1 MLPRLVPQE
10 STSLEVQRFLQDLG
24 SSNFRGDVAIDEATL
39 TVASTD
45 NSIWQTIPQAVI
57 APRCRG
63 CVEELL
69 TVLARDEHRSISLT
83 PRCAGTSTAGQT
95 LTNSIV
101 LDCKKY
107 LHCIHEVDVE
117 AKQVRVGCGVV
128 LQTVNRELASHGLMI
143 GPTVATASR
152 ATIGGM
158 IGNDSAGKGSLVYGK
173 MSDCV
178 VELETVLRGGE
189 VWGSKVLQKNEL
201 DDIAGSIG
209 DIHTQVR
216 LACDAAQPYF
226 KKHWPNLRRF
236 ITGYNLK
243 MAWDGTTFDL
253 NRILCGSEGT
263 LGITTSALL
272 QCVEIPKNQQLL
284 ILCFADFDS
293 ALRCGAAI
301 AKYRPSAI
309 ETVDDLVLQ
318 TARDDASWSQVSTL
332 LSSAKDDVGAV
343 LFVEFSGNNAG
354 NIHKALDEVNATYK
368 PLLATIHQDK
378 DEIELAWVF
387 RSRSVG
393 LLSSMKGNHTPVPFV
408 EDCAVPPEQLADFIK
423 AFRSLLKDHDLRS
436 GMFGHVDAGVIHVR
450 PALNMQDAIDRKKV
464 QFVSKQ
470 VASLVQSFGG
480 VLWGEHGKGFRS
492 EFGPTVFGA
501 EIWTQM
507 CAVKTAFDPHDQFNP
522 NKVATSSPTAPLA
535 SMQQTTRGE
544 KDEHAQK
551 LPVLDGAFKCDGNS
565 ECQDASF
572 QTAMCPTYRV
582 TGDPTHSPRGRA
594 DVLRHWNVRL
604 GETSIG
610 EKGSFLRR
618 LCNSL
623 GGSDYTHNVREALD
637 GCLGCKACASD
648 CPMHIDIPT
657 MRSQFYNAYY
667 GRYLRPISDIAWLNM
682 ERFLPLLS
690 TKVGRCFT
698 SPRISTLF
706 GISDPPKIARETLAA
721 GLKRRGIHTSDPSNI
736 SKPYPSVVLLQD
748 SFTSFYRPSIFM
760 AMIDILLSL
769 PLDFAILPLRPCG
782 KALHVRGS
790 LGAFKKVARRN
801 VDWLLPLQESGIPII
816 GIDPA
821 ATLLWRDEYPRMLG
835 VDEPPIR
842 VMLPQEWLIDQ
853 DLSSIHAHGSWR
865 LFPHCIE
872 QSLAKE
878 SYGQW
883 KHIFESIGIG
893 LTIMKTSCC
902 GMGGIFGHQ
911 GKFREQSMRTWD
923 MHWAPLEPDQSNSM
937 TTGFSCHSQAKRG
950 SNISLLHPLEI
961 ISSLNHEQQQ
971 QKDGDPALP

>member
-1 MLPRLVPQE
+1 MLQRLIPQE
-10 STSLEVQRFLQDLG
+10 STTPEVHRFLQDLRR
-24 SSNFRGDVAIDEATL
+24 SNFRGDVSIDEATL

-69 TVLARDEHRSISLT
+69 TVLARDEHRSVSLT
-83 PRCAGTSTAGQT
+83 PRGAGTSTAGQT

-117 AKQVRVGCGVV
+117 TKQVRVECGVV
-128 LQTVNRELASHGLMI
+128 LQTVNREIASHGLMI

-189 VWGSKVLQKNEL
+189 VWVSKVLQKNEL

-216 LACDAAQPYF
+216 LACDAAQPHF

-293 ALRCGAAI
+293 ALRCGTTI
-301 AKYRPSAI
+301 AKYHPSAI

-354 NIHKALDEVNATYK
+354 NIHQALDEANTTYK
-368 PLLATIHQDK
+368 PLLATIHQDR
-378 DEIELAWVF
+378 DEIELAWAF

-393 LLSSMKGNHTPVPFV
+393 LLSSLKGNRTPVPFV

-423 AFRSLLKDHDLRS
+423 AFRSLLNDHDLRS

-450 PALNMQDAIDRKKV
+450 PALNMQDPIDRKKV
-464 QFVSKQ
+464 QFVCKQ

-492 EFGPTVFGA
+492 EFGPAVFGA

-507 CAVKTAFDPHDQFNP
+507 CAVKRAFDPHDQFNP
-522 NKVATSSPTAPLA
+522 NKVATSNPSTPLA
-535 SMQQTTRGE
+535 DMKSTTRGE
-544 KDEHAQK
+544 QDQHAQK
-551 LPVLDGAFKCDGNS
+551 LPVLEGTFSCDGNS
-565 ECQDASF
+565 ECLDASIH
-572 QTAMCPTYRV
+572 TGMCPTYRA
-582 TGDPTHSPRGRA
+582 TGDPIHSPRGRA
-594 DVLRHWNVRL
+594 DILRHWNVRL
-604 GETSIG
+604 GNTPIG
-610 EKGSFLRR
+610 EKGSILRR
-618 LCNSL
+618 LFNSF
-623 GGSDYTHNVREALD
+623 GTSDYSHSVHEALD
-637 GCLGCKACASD
+637 GCLSCKTCASD

-657 MRSQFYNAYY
+657 IRSAFYKAYY
-667 GRYLRPISDIAWLNM
+667 GRYLRPLSDLVWLHM
-682 ERFLPLLS
+682 ERFLPFLS

-698 SPRISTLF
+698 SPMISSLF
-706 GISDPPKIARETLAA
+706 GIVDPPKSARQTLAIQ
-721 GLKRRGIHTSDPSNI
+721 LKRQKVQTTNPTGLARCN
-736 SKPYPSVVLLQD
+736 PSVVLLQD

-760 AMIDILLSL
+760 AMINILDQLRIPFAVL
-769 PLDFAILPLRPCG
+769 PLKPCG

-790 LGAFKKVARRN
+790 LVAFEKLARKN
-801 VDWLLPLQESGIPII
+801 VDWLKPVSDLGIPII

-821 ATLLWRDEYPRMLG
+821 ATLLWRDEYPPVLG
-835 VDEPPIR
+835 LDEPSARIL
-842 VMLPQEWLIDQ
+842 LPQEWLIEQ
-853 DLSSIHAHGSWR
+853 DLSSICIQGSWR

-872 QSLAKE
+872 HALARN
-878 SYGQW
+878 SGDQW
-883 KHIFESIGIG
+883 KQVFGSIGADLSI
-893 LTIMKTSCC
+893 LKTSCC
-902 GMGGIFGHQ
+902 GMGGLFGHQ
-911 GKFREQSMRTWD
+911 RKYRDQSTKTWD
-923 MHWAPLEPDQSNSM
+923 MHWAPHQPNPDDSL
-937 TTGFSCHSQAKRG
+937 TTGYSCHSQAMRTQQ
-950 SNISLLHPLEI
+950 ISLRHPLEI

-971 QKDGDPALP
+971 PKDGGQEPL

>member
-1 MLPRLVPQE
+1 MLQRLIPQE
-10 STSLEVQRFLQDLG
+10 STTPEVHRFLQDLRR
-24 SSNFRGDVAIDEATL
+24 SNFRGDVSIDEATL

-69 TVLARDEHRSISLT
+69 TLLARDEHRSISLT
-83 PRCAGTSTAGQT
+83 PRGAGTSTAGQT

-101 LDCKKY
+101 LDCKRY

-117 AKQVRVGCGVV
+117 TKQVRVECGVV

-178 VELETVLRGGE
+178 IELESVLRGGE
-189 VWGSKVLQKNEL
+189 VWDSKVLQKNEL

-216 LACDAAQPYF
+216 LACDVARPYF

-236 ITGYNLK
+236 ITGYNLP

-272 QCVEIPKNQQLL
+272 QCVEIPKNQKLL

-301 AKYRPSAI
+301 AKYRPTAI

-318 TARDDASWSQVSTL
+318 AAREDASWSQVSTL
-332 LSSAKDDVGAV
+332 LSNAKDDARAM
-343 LFVEFSGNNAG
+343 LFVEFSGDNVNR
-354 NIHKALDEVNATYK
+354 IHEALDEVNATHK
-368 PLLATIHQDK
+368 PLLGTIHQDM
-378 DEIELAWVF
+378 DEIELAWAF

-393 LLSSMKGNHTPVPFV
+393 LLSSMKGTSTPVPFV
-408 EDCAVPPEQLADFIK
+408 EDCAVPPERLADFIQ
-423 AFRSLLKDHDLRS
+423 AFRSLLNDHDLRS

-450 PALNMQDAIDRKKV
+450 PALNMQDTADREKV
-464 QFVSKQ
+464 HQVGEQ

-480 VLWGEHGKGFRS
+480 ILWGEHGKGFRS
-492 EFGPTVFGA
+492 EFGPTVFGN

-507 CAVKTAFDPHDQFNP
+507 CAVKAAFDPHDQFNP
-522 NKVATSSPTAPLA
+522 NKVATSNPSGPLA
-535 SMQQTTRGE
+535 SMHQTTRGE
-544 KDEHAQK
+544 RDEHAQK

-582 TGDPTHSPRGRA
+582 TGDPIHSPRGRA
-594 DVLRHWNVRL
+594 DLLRHWSVRL
-604 GETSIG
+604 GNFNIG
-610 EKGSFLRR
+610 NRGSFLRR
-618 LCNSL
+618 LCNSMR
-623 GGSDYTHNVREALD
+623 SDYSHRVREALD
-637 GCLGCKACASD
+637 GCLGCKACSTD

-657 MRSQFYNAYY
+657 MRSQFYHTYY
-667 GRYLRPISDIAWLNM
+667 GRYLRPISDLAWLNM

-690 TKVGRCFT
+690 TKIGRCLT
-698 SPRISTLF
+698 SPTMSKLI
-706 GISDPPKIARETLAA
+706 GIVDPPTIAHQPLAVLLKQKNVQTTIPDGIARCNPT
-721 GLKRRGIHTSDPSNI
+721 
-736 SKPYPSVVLLQD
+736 VVLLQD
-748 SFTSFYRPSIFM
+748 SFTSYFRPSIFM
-760 AMIDILLSL
+760 AMIDILEKLQVSFAVL
-769 PLDFAILPLRPCG
+769 PLQPCG

-790 LGAFKKVARRN
+790 LGAFKKLARIN
-801 VDWLLPLQESGIPII
+801 IDWLLPVQNAGIQII
-816 GIDPA
+816 GLDPA
-821 ATLLWRDEYPRMLG
+821 ATLLWRDEYPTVLG
-835 VDEPPIR
+835 LNKPPVN
-842 VMLPQEWLIDQ
+842 VMLPQEWLVDQ
-853 DLSSIHAHGSWR
+853 DLSSIQDSGSWR

-878 SYGQW
+878 SSRQW
-883 KHIFESIGIG
+883 KQVFESTGIE
-893 LTIMKTSCC
+893 LSVMKTSCC
-902 GMGGIFGHQ
+902 GMGGLYGHLE
-911 GKFREQSMRTWD
+911 KFRDLSLRTWD
-923 MHWAPLEPDQSNSM
+923 MHWAPFDPKQNNSV
-937 TTGFSCHSQAKRG
+937 TTGFSCHSQAKRA
-950 SNISLLHPLEI
+950 SNISMLHPLEI

-971 QKDGDPALP
+971 QKDVSLALP

>member
-1 MLPRLVPQE
+1 MLQRLIPQE
-10 STSLEVQRFLQDLG
+10 STTPEVHRFLKDIG
-24 SSNFRGDVAIDEATL
+24 NSNFRGTISTDEATR
-39 TVASTD
+39 TIASTD
-45 NSIWQTIPQAVI
+45 NSIWQTNPQAVI
-57 APRCRG
+57 APRGRT
-63 CVEELL
+63 CVEALL
-69 TVLARDEHRSISLT
+69 STLGKDVHRGVSIT
-83 PRCAGTSTAGQT
+83 PRGAGTGTAGQS

-101 LDCKKY
+101 LDCKKN
-107 LHCIHEVDVE
+107 LHCIHDVDVE
-117 AKQVRVGCGVV
+117 AKQVRVDCGVV
-128 LQTVNRELASHGLMI
+128 LQTVNRELAHHGLMI
-143 GPTVATASR
+143 GPTIATASR

-178 VELETVLRGGE
+178 VELETVLPGGE
-189 VWGSKVLQKNEL
+189 VWRSKVLQKNGL
-201 DDIAGSIG
+201 DAIG
-209 DIHTQVR
+209 GVVGVLHEQVR
-216 LACDAAQPYF
+216 LACETARPYF
-226 KKHWPNLRRF
+226 KEHWPNLKRF
-236 ITGYNLK
+236 VSGYNLK

-272 QCVEIPKNQQLL
+272 QCVEIPKNQKLL

-301 AKYRPSAI
+301 AKYRPTAI

-318 TARDDASWSQVSTL
+318 AAREDASWSQVSTL
-332 LSSAKDDVGAV
+332 LSNAKDDAKAM
-343 LFVEFSGNNAG
+343 LFVEFSGDNVNR
-354 NIHKALDEVNATYK
+354 IHEALDEVNATHK
-368 PLLATIHQDK
+368 PLLGTIHQDM
-378 DEIELAWVF
+378 DEIELAWAF

-393 LLSSMKGNHTPVPFV
+393 LLSSMKGTSTPVPFV
-408 EDCAVPPEQLADFIK
+408 EDCAVPPERLADFIQ
-423 AFRSLLKDHDLRS
+423 AFRSLLNDHDLRS

-450 PALNMQDAIDRKKV
+450 PALNMQDTADREKV
-464 QFVSKQ
+464 HQVGEQ

-480 VLWGEHGKGFRS
+480 ILWGEHGKGFRS
-492 EFGPTVFGA
+492 EFGPTVFGN

-507 CAVKTAFDPHDQFNP
+507 CAVKAAFDPHDQFNP
-522 NKVATSSPTAPLA
+522 NKVATSNPSGPLA
-535 SMQQTTRGE
+535 SMHQTTRGE
-544 KDEHAQK
+544 RDEHAQK

-594 DVLRHWNVRL
+594 DVLRHWNGRL

-618 LCNSL
+618 LCNSM
-623 GGSDYTHNVREALD
+623 GGSDYSHNVREALD
-637 GCLGCKACASD
+637 GCLACKACASD
-648 CPMHIDIPT
+648 CPLHIDIPT
-657 MRSQFYNAYY
+657 MRSQFYNRYY
-667 GRYLRPISDIAWLNM
+667 GRYLRPISDFAWLNM
-682 ERFLPLLS
+682 ERCLPLLS
-690 TKVGRCFT
+690 TRIGRCFT

-721 GLKRRGIHTSDPSNI
+721 GLKRRGFHTTEPSKI
-736 SKPYPSVVLLQD
+736 DGPYLSVVLLQD

-760 AMIDILLSL
+760 AMIDILFSL
-769 PLDFAILPLRPCG
+769 PLDFAILPLRQCG

-790 LGAFKKVARRN
+790 LGAFKNVARRN

-853 DLSSIHAHGSWR
+853 DLSSIDAHGSWR

-872 QSLAKE
+872 QALAKE
-878 SYGQW
+878 SGGQW
-883 KHIFESIGIG
+883 KQIFDSIGID
-893 LTIMKTSCC
+893 LSIMRTSCC

-911 GKFREQSMRTWD
+911 RKYRNQSMKTWD
-923 MHWAPLEPDQSNSM
+923 MHWAPLKPDPSNSM
-937 TTGFSCHSQAKRG
+937 TTGFSCHSQAKRA

-971 QKDGDPALP
+971 QRDGDPALL